1 MSPLEGAINS
11 ARHRA
16 ESRDRDDALVADGA
30 HPPCMRPSAPHRR
43 GLTLVELCLVLTII
57 GLVTSLAA
65 RQLGLYLDRAAVRA
79 AVVEAATVVA
89 RARDEAVARRAP
101 VSVRFD
107 TVADALELRMAGTT
121 LSRAVLGHAHGVA
134 LSVNRDSLAYDL
146 RGLGYGAAN
155 LTLVARR
162 GRAADSLVVSR
173 LGRLR
178 W

>member
-1 MSPLEGAINS
+1 MRSPAF
-11 ARHRA
+11 
-16 ESRDRDDALVADGA
+16 
-30 HPPCMRPSAPHRR
+30 HRR
-43 GLTLVELCLVLTII
+43 GLTLVELCLVLTIV
-57 GLVTSLAA
+57 GLVTTMAV
-65 RQLGLYLDRAAVRA
+65 RQFGLYLDRAAARA
-79 AVVEAATVVA
+79 AVVEAAAIVA
-89 RARDEAVARRAP
+89 RARDEAVSQRASA
-101 VSVRFD
+101 SVRFD
-107 TVADALELRMAGTT
+107 TSAGALELRSGGA
-121 LSRAVLGHAHGVA
+121 LVSRVALGHAHGVT

>member
-1 MSPLEGAINS
+1 MRQWS
-11 ARHRA
+11 ACVASLWHMRSHTHA
-16 ESRDRDDALVADGA
+16 RD
-30 HPPCMRPSAPHRR
+30 

-57 GLVTSLAA
+57 GLVTMIAV
-65 RQLGLYLDRAAVRA
+65 RQLGLYVDRSAAHAAVL
-79 AVVEAATVVA
+79 EAAGLVA
-89 RARDEAVARRAP
+89 RARDEAVAQRAL

-107 TVADALELRMAGTT
+107 TVTDALELRMRGAI
-121 LSRAVLGHAHGVA
+121 LSRVALGHAHGVA
-134 LSVNRDSLAYDL
+134 ISANRDSLTYDV

>member
-1 MSPLEGAINS
+1 MLA
-11 ARHRA
+11 
-16 ESRDRDDALVADGA
+16 
-30 HPPCMRPSAPHRR
+30 
-43 GLTLVELCLVLTII
+43 II
-57 GLVTSLAA
+57 GLSSTMAV
-65 RQLGLYLDRAAVRA
+65 RQLGLYLDRAAVRSA
-79 AVVEAATVVA
+79 ILEAAAVVA
-89 RARDEAVARRAP
+89 RARDESVAQRTP

-107 TVADALELRMAGTT
+107 TTADALELRMAGAL
-121 LSRAVLGHAHGVA
+121 LSRAALGHAHGVS
-134 LSVNRDSLAYDL
+134 LSANRDSLAYDL

>member
-1 MSPLEGAINS
+1 
-11 ARHRA
+11 
-16 ESRDRDDALVADGA
+16 
-30 HPPCMRPSAPHRR
+30 MRLPAPHRL
-43 GLTLVELCLVLTII
+43 GLTLVELCLVLAII
-57 GLVTSLAA
+57 GLATSIAV

-79 AVVEAATVVA
+79 AVVEAAAVVA
-89 RARDEAVARRAP
+89 RARDEAVAQRAA

-107 TVADALELRMAGTT
+107 TGADALELRMGGVV
-121 LSRAVLGHAHGVA
+121 LSRAALGHAHGVSLA
-134 LSVNRDSLAYDL
+134 VNRDSLAYDL

-155 LTLVARR
+155 LTLIARR

>member
-1 MSPLEGAINS
+1 
-11 ARHRA
+11 
-16 ESRDRDDALVADGA
+16 
-30 HPPCMRPSAPHRR
+30 MRPPLPNRR

-57 GLVTSLAA
+57 GLVTTIAV
-65 RQLGLYLDRAAVRA
+65 RQLGLYLDSAAVRA
-79 AVVEAATVVA
+79 AVVEAAAVVA
-89 RARDEAVARRAP
+89 RARDEAVAQRMP

-107 TVADALELRMAGTT
+107 TGSDALELRMSGVVR
-121 LSRAVLGHAHGVA
+121 SRSALGHAHGVS
-134 LSVNRDSLAYDL
+134 LSANRDSLAYDL